1 MRFFLSFALLP
12 MPTFDI
18 VSELDKQEVRNAIDQ
33 ANRELTTRF
42 DFKGT
47 GAVFELDE
55 YVVTLKATSK
65 FQLKQMLD
73 VLKPRLAARNIDIRC
88 MEIGDPQANV
98 AAAHQEVTL
107 KQGIEQKFAKDL
119 IKRIKDAK
127 LKVEAQINGEKVRIS
142 GKKRDDLQSVMALL
156 RTADLEL
163 PLQFENFRD

>member
-1 MRFFLSFALLP
+1 

-42 DFKGT
+42 DFRGT

-55 YVVTLKATSK
+55 YVVTLRGTSK

-73 VLKPRLAARNIDIRC
+73 ILKPRLAARNIDIRC
-88 MEIGDPQANV
+88 MEIGEAQANV
-98 AAAHQEVTL
+98 AAAYQEVTL

-127 LKVEAQINGEKVRIS
+127 IKVEAQINGEKVRVS
-142 GKKRDDLQSVMALL
+142 GKKRDDLQAVMSLL
-156 RTADLEL
+156 RMAELEL
-163 PLQFENFRD
+163 PLQYENFRD